1 MREDQCISTNSTLEG
16 AECHVMVDVGRSSL
30 LSQKMTSEVVE
41 KAREPELEDEA
52 KLYNMMI
59 RLQ

>member
-1 MREDQCISTNSTLEG
+1 M
-16 AECHVMVDVGRSSL
+16 AVMVDVGRSSV